1 LLARLGQLRWVSALR
16 RRRALRLCVVASAV
30 IALALVLS
38 ISVTLPLLALSPV
51 LFGVPHI
58 ASDVRYL
65 LVRAARGQSGVL
77 VPLQLARVLG
87 PLFALAAL
95 LGLFGAGSAAFAVAC
110 AALAWTA
117 LATAQSARLRIV
129 LSTAALAA
137 SALALSYPWLARL
150 MLAQAHN
157 WIALGIAAFLVRRR
171 AAAGW
176 LPLVLIV
183 VGVLLIASGA
193 CDTWLVLASSGS
205 VGRTALGEVAAVVAP
220 PGTAPVVVLR
230 WVALFAFA
238 QAVHYS
244 AWLSIVPDAERESE
258 RPVSFR
264 RSFELLRADFGEL
277 GARGVVL
284 ATIALPV
291 SACFALDAARRAYVG
306 MAIFHGF
313 VELAWLLVLLSSTR
327 FGAASRRVVA

>member
-1 LLARLGQLRWVSALR
+1 MSALR
-16 RRRALRLCVVASAV
+16 RRRALRLCVVACAV
-30 IALALVLS
+30 IVLALVLS

-65 LVRAARGQSGVL
+65 LVRGARGQSGVL

-95 LGLFGAGSAAFAVAC
+95 LGLFGAGSAALAVAG
-110 AALAWTA
+110 AAVAWTA
-117 LATAQSARLRIV
+117 LATAQSARLRIA
-129 LSTAALAA
+129 LLTAALAA

-150 MLAQAHN
+150 VLAQTHN
-157 WIALGIAAFLVRRR
+157 WIALGIAAFLVGRR

-205 VGRTALGEVAAVVAP
+205 VGRTALREVAAVVAP
-220 PGTAPVVVLR
+220 PGAAPIIALR

-244 AWLSIVPDAERESE
+244 AWLSLVPDAERENE

-291 SACFALDAARRAYVG
+291 SACFALTAARRAYVG
-306 MAIFHGF
+306 VAIFHGF

-327 FGAASRRVVA
+327 FGAARGRAVA